1 MIIECTNCNKKFRV
15 DDDLIPEN
23 GREII
28 CGSCT
33 YAWHFKPE
41 KTNEKS
47 LVLDNEIIDLQKKT
61 DQNDTNYHEDF
72 SNIKS
77 EKIPKND
84 QIKISKET
92 NFDFK
97 INKKN
102 KYSKTSNFFSYLI
115 VAIISFIALIILVDT
130 IKSPLINIFPGLEIV
145 LFNLFETLK
154 DLRLFIIDLT

>member
-15 DDDLIPEN
+15 DDDLIPED

-28 CGSCT
+28 CGSCN
-33 YAWHFKPE
+33 YSRHFKPE

-47 LVLDNEIIDLQKKT
+47 LVLGNEMIDLQKKT
-61 DQNDTNYHEDF
+61 DQNDTDFYEDF
-72 SNIKS
+72 SNINS
-77 EKIPKND
+77 EKNPKNN
-84 QIKISKET
+84 QIEISKET
-92 NFDFK
+92 NVDFK

-115 VAIISFIALIILVDT
+115 VVIISFIALIILVDT

-154 DLRLFIIDLT
+154 DVRLFITDLT

>member
-23 GREII
+23 GREIV
-28 CGSCT
+28 CGSCN

-41 KTNEKS
+41 KTKDKS
-47 LVLDNEIIDLQKKT
+47 LVPDNEMIDLQKKI
-61 DQNDTNYHEDF
+61 DQNDTDFHEDF

-77 EKIPKND
+77 EKNPKND

-92 NFDFK
+92 NVGFK
-97 INKKN
+97 IDKKN

-115 VAIISFIALIILVDT
+115 VVIISFIALIILVDT

>member
-28 CGSCT
+28 CGSCNYT
-33 YAWHFKPE
+33 WHFKPE
-41 KTNEKS
+41 KTSEKS
-47 LVLDNEIIDLQKKT
+47 LVLDNEMIDFQKKT
-61 DQNDTNYHEDF
+61 DQNDINFHEDF
-72 SNIKS
+72 SNFKS
-77 EKIPKND
+77 EKNPKNN
-84 QIKISKET
+84 QIEISKET
-92 NFDFK
+92 NVDFK

-115 VAIISFIALIILVDT
+115 VVIISFIALIILVDT

-154 DLRLFIIDLT
+154 DVRLFITDLT

>member
-28 CGSCT
+28 CGSCNH
-33 YAWHFKPE
+33 AWHFKPE
-41 KTNEKS
+41 KTSEKS
-47 LVLDNEIIDLQKKT
+47 LLLDNEMIDLQKKI
-61 DQNDTNYHEDF
+61 DQNDTDFHENF

-77 EKIPKND
+77 EKNYKSDKIE
-84 QIKISKET
+84 ISKET
-92 NFDFK
+92 NVDFK
-97 INKKN
+97 IDKKN
-102 KYSKTSNFFSYLI
+102 KYTKTSNFFSYSI
-115 VAIISFIALIILVDT
+115 VVIISFIALIILVDT
-130 IKSPLINIFPGLEIV
+130 IKSPLINIFPSLEIV

>member
-28 CGSCT
+28 CGSCN

-41 KTNEKS
+41 KTSEKS
-47 LVLDNEIIDLQKKT
+47 LVLDNEMIDLQKKT
-61 DQNDTNYHEDF
+61 DQNDTDFHENF

-77 EKIPKND
+77 EKNPKSD
-84 QIKISKET
+84 QIKISNET
-92 NFDFK
+92 KVDFK
-97 INKKN
+97 IDTKN
-102 KYSKTSNFFSYLI
+102 TYSKTSNFFSYLI
-115 VAIISFIALIILVDT
+115 VVIISFIALIILVDT

>member
-28 CGSCT
+28 CGSCN

-47 LVLDNEIIDLQKKT
+47 LVPDNEMIDLQKKT
-61 DQNDTNYHEDF
+61 DQNDTDFHEDF
-72 SNIKS
+72 SNITS
-77 EKIPKND
+77 EKNPKND

-92 NFDFK
+92 NVDFK
-97 INKKN
+97 IDKKN

-115 VAIISFIALIILVDT
+115 VVIISFIALIILVDT

>member
-28 CGSCT
+28 CGSCNH
-33 YAWHFKPE
+33 AWHFKPD
-41 KTNEKS
+41 KTSEKS
-47 LVLDNEIIDLQKKT
+47 LVLDDEMVALQKKPNQNST
-61 DQNDTNYHEDF
+61 DFHEDF
-72 SNIKS
+72 SNTKS
-77 EKIPKND
+77 EKNTKND
-84 QIKISKET
+84 QIKFSNKT
-92 NFDFK
+92 KVDLK
-97 INKKN
+97 IDTKN
-102 KYSKTSNFFSYLI
+102 TYSKTSNFFSYSI
-115 VAIISFIALIILVDT
+115 VVIISFIALIILVDT

>member
-28 CGSCT
+28 CGSCNH
-33 YAWHFKPE
+33 AWHFKPE
-41 KTNEKS
+41 KTSEKS
-47 LVLDNEIIDLQKKT
+47 LVLGNEMIDLQKKT
-61 DQNDTNYHEDF
+61 HQNNRDFQEDF
-72 SNIKS
+72 SNTKS
-77 EKIPKND
+77 EKNTKND
-84 QIKISKET
+84 QIKFSNKT
-92 NFDFK
+92 KVDLK
-97 INKKN
+97 IDTKN
-102 KYSKTSNFFSYLI
+102 TYSKTSNFFSYSI
-115 VAIISFIALIILVDT
+115 VVIISFIALIILVDT

>member
-28 CGSCT
+28 CGSCN

-41 KTNEKS
+41 KTSKKS
-47 LVLDNEIIDLQKKT
+47 LVLDNEMIDLQKKT
-61 DQNDTNYHEDF
+61 DQNDTNFYEDF
-72 SNIKS
+72 SNFKS
-77 EKIPKND
+77 EKNPKNN
-84 QIKISKET
+84 QIEISKET
-92 NFDFK
+92 NVDFK

-115 VAIISFIALIILVDT
+115 VVIISFIALIILVDT
-130 IKSPLINIFPGLEIV
+130 IK
-145 LFNLFETLK
+145 
-154 DLRLFIIDLT
+154 

>member
-15 DDDLIPEN
+15 DDDLIPDN

-28 CGSCT
+28 CGSCN

-47 LVLDNEIIDLQKKT
+47 LVPDNEMIDLQKKT
-61 DQNDTNYHEDF
+61 DQNNTDFHEDF
-72 SNIKS
+72 SNITS
-77 EKIPKND
+77 EKNPKND

-92 NFDFK
+92 NVDFK
-97 INKKN
+97 IDKKN

-115 VAIISFIALIILVDT
+115 VIIISFFALIILVDT
-130 IKSPLINIFPGLEIV
+130 IKSPLINIFPGLEII

>member
-28 CGSCT
+28 CGSCNYT
-33 YAWHFKPE
+33 WHFKLE

-47 LVLDNEIIDLQKKT
+47 LVLDNEMIDLQKKQ
-61 DQNDTNYHEDF
+61 DQNNKNFHKDF
-72 SNIKS
+72 SNIKP
-77 EKIPKND
+77 EINTKND
-84 QIKISKET
+84 QIIISNEAKV
-92 NFDFK
+92 DFK
-97 INKKN
+97 IDKKN
-102 KYSKTSNFFSYLI
+102 TYSKTSNFFSYLI
-115 VAIISFIALIILVDT
+115 VVIISFIALIILIDT

-154 DLRLFIIDLT
+154 DVRLFITDLA

>member
-15 DDDLIPEN
+15 DDDLIPED

-28 CGSCT
+28 CGSCN

-47 LVLDNEIIDLQKKT
+47 LVQDNEMIDLQKKT
-61 DQNDTNYHEDF
+61 DQNDTNFHEDF
-72 SNIKS
+72 SNFKS
-77 EKIPKND
+77 EKNPKNN
-84 QIKISKET
+84 QIEISKET
-92 NFDFK
+92 NVDFK

-115 VAIISFIALIILVDT
+115 VVIISFIALIILVDT

-154 DLRLFIIDLT
+154 DVRLFITDLT

>member
-28 CGSCT
+28 CGSCNH
-33 YAWHFKPE
+33 AWHFKPE
-41 KTNEKS
+41 KTSEKS
-47 LVLDNEIIDLQKKT
+47 LLLDNEMIDLQKKT
-61 DQNDTNYHEDF
+61 DQNDTDFHENF

-77 EKIPKND
+77 EKNYKSDKIE
-84 QIKISKET
+84 ISKET
-92 NFDFK
+92 NVDFK
-97 INKKN
+97 IDKKN
-102 KYSKTSNFFSYLI
+102 KYSKTSNFFSYSI
-115 VAIISFIALIILVDT
+115 VVIISFIALIILVDT
-130 IKSPLINIFPGLEIV
+130 IKSPLINIFPSLEIV

>member
-15 DDDLIPEN
+15 DDDLIPED

-28 CGSCT
+28 CGSCN
-33 YAWHFKPE
+33 YSWHFKPE

-47 LVLDNEIIDLQKKT
+47 LVLGNEMIDLQKKT
-61 DQNDTNYHEDF
+61 DQNDIDFHEDF
-72 SNIKS
+72 SNIRS
-77 EKIPKND
+77 EKNPKNN
-84 QIKISKET
+84 QIEISKET
-92 NFDFK
+92 NVDFK

-115 VAIISFIALIILVDT
+115 VVIISFIALIILVDT

-154 DLRLFIIDLT
+154 DVRLFITDLT

>member
-28 CGSCT
+28 CGSCN

-41 KTNEKS
+41 KTSEKS
-47 LVLDNEIIDLQKKT
+47 LVLDNEMIDLQKKT
-61 DQNDTNYHEDF
+61 DQNDTDFNEDF

-77 EKIPKND
+77 EKNPKNN
-84 QIKISKET
+84 QIEISKET
-92 NFDFK
+92 NVDFK
-97 INKKN
+97 IDKKN

-115 VAIISFIALIILVDT
+115 VVIISFIALIILVDT
-130 IKSPLINIFPGLEIV
+130 IKSPLINIFPGLEII

>member
-15 DDDLIPEN
+15 EDDLIPED

-28 CGSCT
+28 CGSCN

-41 KTNEKS
+41 KTSEKS
-47 LVLDNEIIDLQKKT
+47 LVLDNEMIDLQKKT
-61 DQNDTNYHEDF
+61 DQNDTDFNDNY

-77 EKIPKND
+77 EKNPKND
-84 QIKISKET
+84 QIEISKEA
-92 NFDFK
+92 NVDFK
-97 INKKN
+97 IDKKI

-115 VAIISFIALIILVDT
+115 VVIISFIALIILVDT

-154 DLRLFIIDLT
+154 DVRLFITDLT

>member
-28 CGSCT
+28 CGSCN

-47 LVLDNEIIDLQKKT
+47 LVLDNEMIDLQKKT
-61 DQNDTNYHEDF
+61 DQNDTNFHEDF

-92 NFDFK
+92 NVDFK

-154 DLRLFIIDLT
+154 DVRLFITDLT